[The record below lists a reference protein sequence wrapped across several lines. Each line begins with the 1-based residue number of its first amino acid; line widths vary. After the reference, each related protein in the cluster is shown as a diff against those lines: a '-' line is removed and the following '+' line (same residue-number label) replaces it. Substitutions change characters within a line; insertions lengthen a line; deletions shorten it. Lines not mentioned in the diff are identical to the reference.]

1 MNKLFKQ
8 FNKVRDSTNEIN
20 NFNNYMTFTSD
31 YISKDV
37 DYRINALRNNILNDY
52 NLLLNEMSSSFN
64 QSPRRYILTIIENTK
79 KNQYMMQI

>member
-37 DYRINALRNNILNDY
+37 DYRINALGNNILNDY
-52 NLLLNEMSSSFN
+52 NLLLNH
-64 QSPRRYILTIIENTK
+64 L
-79 KNQYMMQI
+79 